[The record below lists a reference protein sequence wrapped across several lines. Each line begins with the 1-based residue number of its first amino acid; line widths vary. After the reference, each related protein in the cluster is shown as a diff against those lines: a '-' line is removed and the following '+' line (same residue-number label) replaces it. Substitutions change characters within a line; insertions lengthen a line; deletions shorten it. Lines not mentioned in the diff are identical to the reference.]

1 MKMARKCFRN
11 CYPMDELCTTQ
22 NQKSQYNGVKGTG
35 MLDNKHTK
43 SKIPIKKKCEALI
56 NHIDI
61 EYCTTERGLEFQQ
74 TLVIDGRTFNI

>member
-1 MKMARKCFRN
+1 
-11 CYPMDELCTTQ
+11 
-22 NQKSQYNGVKGTG
+22 

-43 SKIPIKKKCEALI
+43 SKIHIKKKCEALI

-61 EYCTTERGLEFQQ
+61 EYGTTERGLEFQQ